1 MYSLCVGFFFVS
13 RCADLL
19 KWRIIAQQSWGS
31 LRGLTM
37 RCTYHIAAR
46 RLTERFERDL
56 NLKSDLIH
64 TIFMRS
70 DFMPGRFACGTD
82 NIVVTVQGP
91 ENTTTL
97 RSSFK
102 SIGHKGSIKW
112 CDRSG
117 ALCFYHGQT
126 FKATAKQ
133 VTLDCW
139 DSASVR

>member
-1 MYSLCVGFFFVS
+1 MYSLCVVFFYFFFVC

-19 KWRIIAQQSWGS
+19 KWRIIARQSLGS

-37 RCTYHIAAR
+37 GSAHHIAAR
-46 RLTERFERDL
+46 RLTGRFERDL
-56 NLKSDLIH
+56 NPKSDLTH

-70 DFMPGRFACGTD
+70 DFMHGRFACGTD

-97 RSSFK
+97 RSCFK

-112 CDRSG
+112 CDHSE
-117 ALCFYHGQT
+117 ALCFYHGPT
-126 FKATAKQ
+126 FKGTATR
-133 VTLDCW
+133 VTLDC
-139 DSASVR
+139 

>member
-1 MYSLCVGFFFVS
+1 MNVFSLCSFFFHLS

-19 KWRIIAQQSWGS
+19 KWRIIAQQSLGS

-37 RCTYHIAAR
+37 RCAHHIAAR
-46 RLTERFERDL
+46 RLAGRFERDL

-70 DFMPGRFACGTD
+70 DFMHGRFACGID

-97 RSSFK
+97 RSCFK

-112 CDRSG
+112 CDHSG

-133 VTLDCW
+133 VTLEC
-139 DSASVR
+139 